1 MKNLIFILLCLVCI
15 SSCSLSGKK
24 NIPTTKEFEKTFIQ
38 VAGDSSLYTICK
50 DENIKVLMQM
60 CEELTCPA
68 DKALVLLY
76 WEPCLNYPLEVKEEI
91 FKILYESHKH

>member
-1 MKNLIFILLCLVCI
+1 MRKLIFILLCSVFM
-15 SSCSLSGKK
+15 SCSLSGKK
-24 NIPTTKEFEKTFIQ
+24 NISTSKEFEETFTK
-38 VAGDSSLYTICK
+38 VAGDSSLHSICK

-60 CEELTCPA
+60 HEELTCPA

-76 WEPCLNYPLEVKEEI
+76 WDACLNYPHEIDEEI